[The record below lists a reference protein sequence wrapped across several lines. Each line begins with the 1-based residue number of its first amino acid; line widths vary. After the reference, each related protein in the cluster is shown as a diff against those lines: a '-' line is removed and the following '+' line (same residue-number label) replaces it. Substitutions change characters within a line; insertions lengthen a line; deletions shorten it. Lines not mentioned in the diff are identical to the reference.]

1 MHTTARAERVS
12 HLSVQGYI
20 ARAATVPEGWPS
32 GLRRTLGK
40 RVYGKPY
47 RGFESHSLR
56 QLNVRHRP
64 STSKKSLNY
73 MDVSRILRLRTCR
86 HVCHNRR
93 INRWC
98 GRWSTVRFR
107 RAQMGRTLHRLSPT
121 KVRTAKDTGM
131 YADGGGLYLQVKA
144 GADGRINKSWLFR
157 YAIPE
162 TAISANGNERQKER
176 QMGLGSLDTISLAEA
191 REAAVHCRKLRVQGI
206 DPIAAREAE

>member
-1 MHTTARAERVS
+1 MRATCAGSIETFFQPMHTTARAERVS

-73 MDVSRILRLRTCR
+73 MDVSRILRCARAATCAIIVVLTVGVDVGLRFDFGEHKWDGHYT
-86 HVCHNRR
+86 VCHLPRSGLR
-93 INRWC
+93 
-98 GRWSTVRFR
+98 
-107 RAQMGRTLHRLSPT
+107 RTLECMPT
-121 KVRTAKDTGM
+121 
-131 YADGGGLYLQVKA
+131 
-144 GADGRINKSWLFR
+144 
-157 YAIPE
+157 
-162 TAISANGNERQKER
+162 
-176 QMGLGSLDTISLAEA
+176 
-191 REAAVHCRKLRVQGI
+191 AA
-206 DPIAAREAE
+206 AS